1 MGRLRG
7 AAGDVLGGGAHFVGG
22 GRHLVHLAVLLLHAG
37 AGLCGDGGRLIR
49 GAAGVLHRALHFGND
64 RLQLVEETVEPAG
77 QLAQFILL
85 VVGQAAGQVTFAA
98 GDVFE
103 HVRHAEDRSGD
114 AAGHQPHQQQTE
126 QRGEHPQAEL
136 DQGTG
141 GVAVIELLF
150 QGFGGA
156 DQDFLRHVEQ
166 HAPGFTVGNRLEGC
180 QHFQLLMAVQA
191 GGFAA
196 GGEHAQQFG
205 AIGLIHG
212 VQALA
217 EFAGVRAVAG
227 EQAGRADDADA
238 GLAVIELLARA
249 QADRLQAVEVD
260 VHGQRGDHLAVDHQR
275 ENDAG
280 HQHVLTVDF
289 IEVRFDHAR
298 LERGARTGEPGVG
311 RFAAGAGAGVG
322 HVLFR
327 QRHGRY
333 LARRRLRP
341 VEGETTLVVA
351 AKLGLTGEQ
360 FVLAVQPIGFEHQ
373 GQAEQVRV
381 GLQGRL
387 DLAGQVFAQ
396 VEGIEKALL
405 GLVTQEQHLPGE
417 TVAVLIGVHE
427 LLAYPQRLVFALGLD
442 PGLGRL
448 CQHLHARGFHQLG
461 AVLHAVQRKTHQQG
475 HDARQAQP
483 GQQGDF
489 PLNGKLSER
498 HGDVLIR

>member
-1 MGRLRG
+1 MLFGGAGDLHVHVVDHGDRVADLAQRRHRLANLLDTALGLTMAVVHRTHHLLGAVLQLFDHQTGFFHGLLGTPRQVAHFIGHHGKPAPGLTGTGRFDRGVEGQQVGLLGNRTDYFQHRADLLAVGRQTFDLNHGRAHVGGEVVDAGGGAVDHGQALTGRLIGIAGGVCRLRG

-22 GRHLVHLAVLLLHAG
+22 GRHLVHLTVLLFHAG
-37 AGLCGDGGRLIR
+37 AGLCGDGGRLVSR
-49 GAAGVLHRALHFGND
+49 TAGVLHRAFHFGND

-114 AAGHQPHQQQTE
+114 AAGHQPHQQQAE

-260 VHGQRGDHLAVDHQR
+260 VHG
-275 ENDAG
+275 
-280 HQHVLTVDF
+280 
-289 IEVRFDHAR
+289 
-298 LERGARTGEPGVG
+298 
-311 RFAAGAGAGVG
+311 
-322 HVLFR
+322 
-327 QRHGRY
+327 
-333 LARRRLRP
+333 
-341 VEGETTLVVA
+341 
-351 AKLGLTGEQ
+351 
-360 FVLAVQPIGFEHQ
+360 
-373 GQAEQVRV
+373 
-381 GLQGRL
+381 
-387 DLAGQVFAQ
+387 
-396 VEGIEKALL
+396 
-405 GLVTQEQHLPGE
+405 
-417 TVAVLIGVHE
+417 
-427 LLAYPQRLVFALGLD
+427 
-442 PGLGRL
+442 
-448 CQHLHARGFHQLG
+448 
-461 AVLHAVQRKTHQQG
+461 
-475 HDARQAQP
+475 
-483 GQQGDF
+483 
-489 PLNGKLSER
+489 
-498 HGDVLIR
+498 